1 MRITSIIVSGLLL
14 GTTLFA
20 HEQDS
25 VHESEKPYY
34 VVVKGIHNYGDRNG
48 NEKGDHGNGIGVD
61 LGYRLGHGF
70 AIEIDGSYEKTKVTV
85 FEETETLRENIKYW
99 TTSLD
104 VAYTYEMSE
113 SLGIL
118 FKVGYEY
125 EYEKTDS
132 ENGHDTGLVY
142 AAGFE
147 YAFDS
152 TWKILGEYEKSTIEG
167 PKGDMITLGVMYNFD
182 L

>member
-1 MRITSIIVSGLLL
+1 MKIASIFVSGLLL
-14 GTTLFA
+14 GMTAFA
-20 HEQDS
+20 HKQEP
-25 VHESEKPYY
+25 VHEPAKPYY
-34 VVVKGIHNYGDRNG
+34 VVIKGIHNYGDHHG
-48 NEKGDHGNGIGVD
+48 NEKGDHGNGIGID

-70 AIEIDGSYEKTKVTV
+70 AVEIDGSYEKTNVTV
-85 FEETETLRENIKYW
+85 FEETESVRENIKYW
-99 TTSLD
+99 TSSLD
-104 VAYTYEMSE
+104 FAYTYEATE

-125 EYEKTDS
+125 EYEKTDTES
-132 ENGHDTGLVY
+132 SHDTGLVY

-147 YAFDS
+147 YAIDS
-152 TWKILGEYEKSTIEG
+152 TWKVVGEYEKSTIKG